1 MDGKSSSQKQVSL
14 KRSGVEVPRL
24 SELAAEWQTKKY
36 GEQIQ
41 DQVLKDKILIRIKEA
56 TALIKDSASKQ
67 EGVGGD
73 HVYRMEWDQLYDISA
88 NVMDEYTKNVDTI
101 LTQLDQLYRKLYLW
115 QESVFLKDSQTGATV
130 VGRAEEWMKLK
141 EHQLDRKG
149 AELDRS
155 ASAIKCAIERLTAKD

>member
-73 HVYRMEWDQLYDISA
+73 HVFRMEWDQLYDISA

-101 LTQLDQLYRKLYLW
+101 LTQLDQLYRVCIKHLLETQHYVLLTL
-115 QESVFLKDSQTGATV
+115 QEIILVARIGVPEGLP
-130 VGRAEEWMKLK
+130 
-141 EHQLDRKG
+141 
-149 AELDRS
+149 DRS
-155 ASAIKCAIERLTAKD
+155 HCRWTSGRMDETERTSA